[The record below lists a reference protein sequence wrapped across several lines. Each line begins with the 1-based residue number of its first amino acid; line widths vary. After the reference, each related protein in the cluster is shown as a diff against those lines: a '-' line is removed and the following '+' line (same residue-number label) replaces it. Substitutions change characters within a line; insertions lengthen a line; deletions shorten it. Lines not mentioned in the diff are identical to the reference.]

1 MTVSRALAQREK
13 NMMWGWGEVPESSWE
28 GVTLCISCAVKK
40 AGTWQALLSLPDL
53 QSEHQH

>member
-1 MTVSRALAQREK
+1 
-13 NMMWGWGEVPESSWE
+13 MMWGWGEVAESSWE
-28 GVTLCISCAVKK
+28 GVTLYISCAVKK